1 MVFLGRE
8 QEMHFRAGS
17 EPVPWPGWAETFQ
30 PGYDFLKAGKR
41 RRGIGMR
48 SSALRI
54 VGGVGLVLLGVVI
67 AGLGIALSG
76 FAGKAVSPQGYVI
89 LAAGL
94 ALSGLMVTAG
104 IVVLLSVFKE

>member
-17 EPVPWPGWAETFQ
+17 EPVPWPGWAETFR
-30 PGYDFLKAGKR
+30 PGYALCKGR
-41 RRGIGMR
+41 WGIRMR